1 MRNLFRALLLAS
13 MVLYAVMALWS
24 FPIIT
29 ANAEGIEAFD
39 LRFLGYSVDEARA
52 FLTALNDLGRA
63 HYINIQHRLD
73 LIYPAVLSL
82 ALLVG
87 MLRFGA
93 RLSVAMRILLALI
106 PLAAGVADYMENA
119 LVGQILSVPVSEVT
133 DGMITQASLVTMLKS
148 VLYATS
154 MVLLVVLGLVFSI
167 RRRRNIKRRSER
179 EAEV

>member
-1 MRNLFRALLLAS
+1 MRNLFRVLLLAS
-13 MVLYAVMALWS
+13 VVLYAVMALWS

-52 FLTALNDLGRA
+52 FLTALNDEGRA

-87 MLRFGA
+87 ILRFGA
-93 RLSVAMRILLALI
+93 RMSVAMRILLALI
-106 PLAAGVADYMENA
+106 PVAAGIADYTENA
-119 LVGQILSVPVSEVT
+119 LVGRMLSLPVSEVT
-133 DGMITQASLVTMLKS
+133 DGLITQASLVTMLKS

-154 MVLLVVLGLVFSI
+154 MVLLVVLGLSFAI
-167 RRRRNIKRRSER
+167 RRRRNIRRRKRR
-179 EAEV
+179 EAKF